1 MLYFKSKDGAVFAYE
16 SDQDREKFGPN
27 DLVTMSVAEVDAHL
41 NPPPKPVTREEV
53 MELRRLAY
61 ANPLTG
67 SDPLYIEYQRSLAT
81 GASEEEVQASK
92 SAWLAHAEEIATQ
105 YPWPE

>member
-1 MLYFKSKDGAVFAYE
+1 MQYFKSKDGAVFAYE

-53 MELRRLAY
+53 TELRRLAY

-67 SDPLYIEYQRSLAT
+67 SDPLYIEYQRSLVT
-81 GASEEEVQASK
+81 GASEEGVQASK
-92 SAWLAHAEEIATQ
+92 SAWLARAEEIAVR